1 MAKYCSNCGAE
12 LNDEQDVCL
21 KCGVRVKNT
30 NDAYY
35 SESVKRDKNF
45 VKNAIEEMSRYIRN
59 WDYMS
64 AKEKNN
70 IGASLTEL
78 KARVE
83 ELMKVIND
91 SKK

>member
-1 MAKYCSNCGAE
+1 MKTYKVKSK
-12 LNDEQDVCL
+12 D
-21 KCGVRVKNT
+21 KTYIVRVKNT